1 MLNENNII
9 MSDNSGNKKN
19 KAKKSKKNAN
29 EKQGIRKFVII
40 LWSLFAVGLIC
51 VFGLFYGISNEWF
64 GDMPTFEEL
73 ENPSTNLASEI
84 ISADGKVLGTYY
96 IENRSNVSYSEL
108 SPYLVEALLAIED
121 IRFYEHSGIDQRALL
136 RVIFGLATGND
147 KGGGSTL
154 TQQLAKNLFPRGENL
169 STLQLVIRKFQEWV
183 TATKLEYNYSKDEII
198 AMYLNTVFF
207 GHNAYGIKKASETF
221 FNLEPKDLNIEQ
233 AALMAG
239 VVNAPSRFSPIR
251 NPERALQRRNLVI
264 SQMTTYGFITE
275 EERDS
280 ISQIPIDMSKFGVL
294 DHNTGQATYLRE
306 YLRQT
311 LTEWAKENHKPDGT
325 PYNIYKDGLK
335 IYTTIDSK
343 MQKYAEEAVREHL
356 ALDLQPAFD
365 KHWKGYTNAPFS
377 LEEEEVEQLMEISM
391 KRSERYRK
399 LKNAKVSLDSIRE
412 NFNTPTEM
420 IVFSWDGPIDTIMT
434 PMDSMRYF
442 KSFLQSSLMSVESH
456 TGHVKA
462 YVGGIDYRFFKY
474 DHVTQARRQVGST
487 FKPFLYTLAMQEG
500 EFTPCTTVP
509 NISYSIEMPDGK
521 FWEPRDAGKTKLGE
535 EVTLKWALAHSNNRI
550 SAYLMKQFG
559 PEAVIQMARRM
570 GVTSHIESVPSICLG
585 VCDISLY
592 EMVGAMNTFANKGI
606 YVRPIFITKIE
617 DKNGNVIEYFNT
629 EQVEAMDNVT
639 AYKMIELMKGVVQ
652 SGTGVRLKYKYGLR
666 NPIAGK
672 TGTTQ
677 NQSDGWFM
685 GITPDLTTGI
695 WTGAE
700 DRSVHFRTIGLGQGS
715 NMALPIW
722 ALYMQKV
729 YADSTLNISK
739 GDFEKPL
746 SDVAMEFDCELYE
759 QEQSQKNT
767 IVEEEEEF

>member
-1 MLNENNII
+1 MAER
-9 MSDNSGNKKN
+9 NKKTKKTV
-19 KAKKSKKNAN
+19 KA
-29 EKQGIRKFVII
+29 KQGIRWYLVV
-40 LWSLFAVGLIC
+40 LWSLFAIGLTC
-51 VFGLFYGISNEWF
+51 GFGLFYGINHEWF

-84 ISADGKVLGTYY
+84 ISADGKILGTYY

-108 SPYLVEALLAIED
+108 SPHLVEALLAIED

-136 RVIFGLATGND
+136 RVIFGIVTGDD

-169 STLQLVIRKFQEWV
+169 STPQLVIRKFQEWV

-198 AMYLNTVFF
+198 AMYLNTVFY

-264 SQMTTYGFITE
+264 SQMATYGFITQE
-275 EERDS
+275 ECDS
-280 ISQIPIDMSKFGVL
+280 ISQIPIDMSNFGVL

-311 LTEWAKENHKPDGT
+311 LSEWAKTKTKPDGT

-335 IYTTIDSK
+335 IYTTIDSR
-343 MQKYAEEAVREHL
+343 MQRYAEEAVREHL
-356 ALDLQPAFD
+356 SLDLQPAFD
-365 KHWKGYTNAPFS
+365 RHWKGYTNAPFS
-377 LEEEEVEQLMEISM
+377 LEEEEEIESLMELAM

-399 LKNAKVSLDSIRE
+399 LRNAGISMDSIKE
-412 NFNTPTEM
+412 NFNTPAEM
-420 IVFSWDGPIDTIMT
+420 TVFSWQGPIDTVMT
-434 PMDSMRYF
+434 PMDSMRYY

-462 YVGGIDYRFFKY
+462 YVGGIDYKYFKY

-500 EFTPCTTVP
+500 EYTPCTTVP

-521 FWEPRDAGKTKLGE
+521 FWEPRDAGKTKFGE

-550 SAYLMKQFG
+550 STYLMKRFG
-559 PEAVIQMARRM
+559 PEAVIEMARRM
-570 GVTSHIESVPSICLG
+570 GVTSDIPAVPSICLG

-592 EMVGAMNTFANKGI
+592 EMVGAMNTFANQGV
-606 YVRPIFITKIE
+606 YVKPSFITKIE
-617 DKNGNVIEYFNT
+617 DKNGNVIEYFDN
-629 EQVEAMDNVT
+629 EHIEAMDEVT

-685 GITPDLTTGI
+685 GITPDLTTGV

-700 DRSVHFRTIGLGQGS
+700 DRAVHFRTIGLGQGS
-715 NMALPIW
+715 NMALPVW

-739 GDFEKPL
+739 GDFQKPL
-746 SDVAMEFDCELYE
+746 SDVALEFDCELYE
-759 QEQSQKNT
+759 QEQSQKNQ
-767 IVEEEEEF
+767 VVSEEEEF